1 MRKRSRYRPKPVMLD
16 PVGYVVAGLQPIAA
30 ADKELTTL
38 GIKNHGAIEAVRTG
52 TATRQDISNLVN
64 MLNVATALAHMG
76 QGADWL
82 PELAAASDALK
93 AAALR
98 LKFLFTGLEL
108 QAFNTAIEV
117 HDAQMADPATTVQL
131 LERAVAGLKHLE
143 RTGKTVRI
151 TCPQE
156 PTPPP
161 GYTADELERDNPH
174 NQWMYET

>member
-52 TATRQDISNLVN
+52 TATREDVSNLVN

-82 PELAAASDALK
+82 PDLTAASEAIK
-93 AAALR
+93 AAAKR
-98 LKFLFTGLEL
+98 SKFLLTGPEL
-108 QAFNTAIEV
+108 SAINTAISI
-117 HDAQMADPATTVQL
+117 HDAQMEDPRTTVQM
-131 LERAVAGLKHLE
+131 LERAVAGLKQLE
-143 RTGKTVRI
+143 RRGQTVKLALA
-151 TCPQE
+151 
-156 PTPPP
+156 PTA
-161 GYTADELERDNPH
+161 G
-174 NQWMYET
+174 